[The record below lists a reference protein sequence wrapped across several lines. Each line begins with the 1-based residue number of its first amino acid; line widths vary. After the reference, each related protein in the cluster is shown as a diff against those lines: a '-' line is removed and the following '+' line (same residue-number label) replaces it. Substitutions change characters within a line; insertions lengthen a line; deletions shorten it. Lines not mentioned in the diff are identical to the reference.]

1 MSLFLWLWQALTSPV
16 SSVLLTICKDLTY
29 SYWVSI
35 WEPDTFS
42 LITTMCSPPNFVF
55 IACFCC
61 SARALRIPAGHSL
74 SAWTCSTASCS
85 AWRFTGHSCRVV
97 IDDVIIFFTKLVPLW
112 IEAGTYMEST
122 AVPLLGTYPD
132 LFCMRSREQDEGET
146 DRCPWVLSHFVVN

>member
-16 SSVLLTICKDLTY
+16 SLVLLTICKDLTHVHMGA
-29 SYWVSI
+29 WH
-35 WEPDTFS
+35 F
-42 LITTMCSPPNFVF
+42 LINHSHVFPSNFIF
-55 IACFCC
+55 IACVCC
-61 SARALRIPAGHSL
+61 SARALRSPAGRSL
-74 SAWTCSTASCS
+74 STWTCFTASCS

-112 IEAGTYMEST
+112 IEAGTYMENT

-132 LFCMRSREQDEGET
+132 LLCIRSREQDEGET